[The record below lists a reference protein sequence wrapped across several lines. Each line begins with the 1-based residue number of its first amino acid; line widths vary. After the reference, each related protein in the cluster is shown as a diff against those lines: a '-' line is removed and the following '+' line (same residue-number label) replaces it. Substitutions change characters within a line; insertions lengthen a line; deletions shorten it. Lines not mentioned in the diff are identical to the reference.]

1 MESRLSIVRSRGFHL
16 FLFWAIVIFVV
27 AIDQATKAAAIEVL
41 EDGGGVLVPGIMN
54 LVHVENTGAAFSI
67 GQGGNFLFAIVGLV
81 FLVGAGILVWREREL
96 PAGVVVSLA
105 LVAGGGLGNVID
117 RLMNGSVTDFLST
130 AFIKFPVFN
139 IADVCVTVGVF
150 CAIVG
155 YWLWDRRQAKAQ
167 S

>member
-1 MESRLSIVRSRGFHL
+1 MESRLSIVGSRGFHL

-41 EDGGGVLVPGIMN
+41 NDGSGVLIPGIMN

-67 GQGGNFLFAIVGLV
+67 GQGGNFLFALVGIA
-81 FLVGAGILVWREREL
+81 FLVLSCLMVWREQEFPL
-96 PAGVVVSLA
+96 SVVLSLA

-130 AFIKFPVFN
+130 AFMSFPVFN
-139 IADVCVTVGVF
+139 VADMCVTVGVF
-150 CAIVG
+150 CAVLG
-155 YWLWDRRQAKAQ
+155 YWMWDRRRERVND
-167 S
+167 